1 MDYRAEKEAS
11 RRKGGGDA
19 DPGSEQVPS
28 SSSHALTPSKTGS
41 AGAASSHRSV
51 YREILYLTLV
61 SLGQVRCPFNSV
73 FVDSL
78 TARFLNQDNID
89 LTAFDREFRRAFDKL
104 PSKWEEAALRCDRPP
119 SMQTLF
125 CRKLY
130 RNLTL

>member
-1 MDYRAEKEAS
+1 M
-11 RRKGGGDA
+11 
-19 DPGSEQVPS
+19 PS
-28 SSSHALTPSKTGS
+28 SSTHALTPSKSGS
-41 AGAASSHRSV
+41 AAAAASSHRSV

-61 SLGQVRCPFNSV
+61 SLGQVRCPFNAV

-78 TARFLNQDNID
+78 TARILHQDNID